1 MTGLPTSLSIAL
13 WVVAAAWG
21 VAILGLILDVPGEI
35 VLGSFAFGIVGGVYE
50 WVLRRGG
57 SKPPADP

>member
-13 WVVAAAWG
+13 WVVGAAWG
-21 VAILGLILDVPGEI
+21 VGILGLILDAPGEI
-35 VLGSFAFGIVGGVYE
+35 VLGSCALGVAGGVYE
-50 WVLRRGG
+50 WVFRRGG